1 MSGVP
6 VSKLVRLVWF
16 AVAVILAGVW
26 IFFEMIAGYEIPG
39 RAHPILGTLVGAAL
53 VSGGIDVAKV
63 RRARQLFADDIG
75 QHARNLPVDERLA
88 LLRREDPELVAALRR
103 PKD

>member
-6 VSKLVRLVWF
+6 ISKLERLVWF

-39 RAHPILGTLVGAAL
+39 RAHPILGTLVATAL
-53 VSGGIDVAKV
+53 VFGGIDVAKV
-63 RRARQLFADDIG
+63 R
-75 QHARNLPVDERLA
+75 HARRLLAGDLAHDRGLPVDERLA
-88 LLRREDPELVAALRR
+88 VLRREDPELVAALRR